1 MNVDNFLR
9 CVKMPLVFSRVAQA
23 PFCQLFFEKYL
34 YSNNCVH
41 LFDLFSFYC
50 KIYDD
55 IRVKAERRQESVQH
69 PYPGDFDPG
78 FAGYAAFTI
87 LKFFRIE
94 VLYQICAKQF

>member
-23 PFCQLFFEKYL
+23 PFCQLFLRNIYIPTTVCICL
-34 YSNNCVH
+34 N
-41 LFDLFSFYC
+41 LFSFYC

-55 IRVKAERRQESVQH
+55 IRVKAERRQESVQY

-94 VLYQICAKQF
+94 VL

>member
-41 LFDLFSFYC
+41 LFESFFLFTVRYMMISGSKQSVDKRVYNTLIQGILIRDLPDMRHLQY
-50 KIYDD
+50 
-55 IRVKAERRQESVQH
+55 
-69 PYPGDFDPG
+69 
-78 FAGYAAFTI
+78 
-87 LKFFRIE
+87 
-94 VLYQICAKQF
+94 